1 MGVISAFVRW
11 VMNLFSKKTIEQAA
25 GVPILATQE
34 QLDEIALWQKCYIG
48 KAPWNNK
55 DAPSLNIARTICSE
69 VARNVT
75 IELESEI
82 QGNDYLNEQYQR
94 VIEDLRVTI
103 EKAAAMGKI
112 IIRPFPFNDKIL
124 VNIAN
129 RLSYY
134 PVRYDV
140 QGELESAIFVERQ
153 KEGEA
158 YYTLLTHCDWASG
171 TYTVE
176 NTAYKSSMADR
187 LGSEV
192 SLDAVQAWAEIEPS
206 AVWRNTSR
214 PWFVPLSAPGAE
226 SIFSAAIDLI
236 RLADEQDAR
245 ITWENEA
252 GEMAI
257 DASSDMFRATG
268 TMDAL
273 NPKQSVTTLAL
284 PKGKERLYRTNHLT
298 AGEHF
303 SGMQAWTPELRI
315 DPLAKRLEM
324 LKKQIETVVGL
335 SHGTLS
341 EAQSVEKTAT
351 EIKHGRQRF
360 YVLVSSL
367 QKSAQTALE
376 ALVTV
381 MGEIAVVHGLDG
393 TLTEPPTFHW
403 GDSVLITSEEKE
415 EAFGSMM
422 NTLKSLQG
430 LGVVRPDE
438 TRAALIE
445 FSDFF
450 SKLTPEMVAE
460 AAAGLPKP
468 IVSEF

>member
-1 MGVISAFVRW
+1 MGAISALVKW
-11 VMNLFSKKTIEQAA
+11 VMNLFSKKTIEQAI
-25 GVPILATQE
+25 GIPVLSTQE

-48 KAPWNNK
+48 KASWNNK
-55 DAPSLNIARTICSE
+55 DTPSLNIARTICGE

-75 IELESEI
+75 IELESEVET
-82 QGNDYLNEQYQR
+82 NDYLNEQYQR
-94 VIEDLRVTI
+94 VIENLRDTI
-103 EKAAAMGKI
+103 EKASAVGEI
-112 IIRPFPFNDKIL
+112 ILRPFPYKDKIL

-140 QGELESAIFVERQ
+140 QGELESVVFVERQ
-153 KEGEA
+153 KEGEI
-158 YYTLLTHCDWASG
+158 YYTLLTQCDWDGG

-176 NTAYKSSMADR
+176 NTAYKSSREDR
-187 LGSEV
+187 LGSEI
-192 SLDAVQAWAEIEPS
+192 SLDNVQAWAGLEPS

-214 PWFVPLSAPGAE
+214 PWFVPLAAPNAE

-284 PKGKERLYRTNHLT
+284 PKGKERLYRTNQLT

-303 SGMQAWTPELRI
+303 SGIQAWTPELRI
-315 DPLAKRLEM
+315 DPLKERLEM
-324 LKKQIETVVGL
+324 LKKHIEVVTGL
-335 SHGTLS
+335 SHGALS

-367 QKSAQTALE
+367 QKAAQMALE
-376 ALVTV
+376 ALAVV
-381 MGEIAVVHGLDG
+381 MGEMAAAHGLDG

-415 EAFGSMM
+415 EVFNSMM

-460 AAAGLPKP
+460 AAKGLPEP
-468 IVSEF
+468 DASEF